1 LITCNTQNFIP
12 LLIFQSH
19 ESTLGTQKLRRHLL
33 ETTWKKYQDSI
44 PDLLKQIRAL
54 KKERSDHL
62 ESVEN
67 QLRTLDNRKLRSM
80 SANYVSE
87 FLQLV
92 ISLIQGSVEGGG
104 ALRGQ
109 TFDEEKIFLGDWLDE
124 DGNGITIEPQAWN
137 IRNCDAKLF
146 GGEQIVRLLS
156 QFKGVADHTK
166 IKDLSLDDIA
176 TSSGLNGLK
185 TVSSHIWVVSKKK

>member
-1 LITCNTQNFIP
+1 M
-12 LLIFQSH
+12 
-19 ESTLGTQKLRRHLL
+19 RRHIL

-54 KKERSDHL
+54 KKDRSDHL
-62 ESVEN
+62 DGVEN
-67 QLRTLDNRKLRSM
+67 QLRTLDSRKLRSM

-87 FLQLV
+87 FLQLI

-104 ALRGQ
+104 ALKGQ
-109 TFDEEKIFLGDWLDE
+109 TLEDERIFLGDWLDD
-124 DGNGITIEPQAWN
+124 DGKSIRFDAHAWN

-146 GGEQIVRLLS
+146 GGEQLVRLLS
-156 QFKGVADHTK
+156 QFKGVADHTT

-185 TVSSHIWVVSKKK
+185 TVSSHIWSV